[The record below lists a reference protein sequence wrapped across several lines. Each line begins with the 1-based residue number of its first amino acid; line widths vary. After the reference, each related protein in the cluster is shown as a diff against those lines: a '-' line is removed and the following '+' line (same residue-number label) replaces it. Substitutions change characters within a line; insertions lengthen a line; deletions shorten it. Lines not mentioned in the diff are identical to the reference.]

1 MKNKLLVSV
10 FAVVMAFAFTACET
24 KSNVMD
30 VCGDMI
36 KETLHKSPRSL
47 VTADGQTLSVAEYE
61 FLGGVN
67 DNRMVYRTIA
77 FGNGMYEPKKV
88 DTLLYEYGEW
98 GEGNTSYTLYLTPMN
113 GDPYTLVFKGNAF
126 LTPDGRT
133 IGGEGTDNTARVE
146 KMEKVINTLPNTA
159 WEATF
164 KGEYVL
170 DSVFRDS
177 MLITFKPATFTFD
190 TTIIPWFDHMDTV
203 SADTTCYYLIELNQD
218 PATFVNTGRIYKKGI
233 RTTYD
238 RATKTETVVDQNEE
252 EFNFIWYFSA
262 ITSDAKFT
270 LAAESTTSGE
280 EGQFLSISK
289 YKLDDAGVAAE
300 FLLGG
305 LTYKP
310 VPVVPTI
317 P

>member
-146 KMEKVINTLPNTA
+146 KWEKVIGSLPNTA
-159 WEATF
+159 WEAQY
-164 KGEYVL
+164 KGEYVV
-170 DSVFRDS
+170 DSIFRDS
-177 MLITFKPATFTFD
+177 IRVTFIPPMTFLYD
-190 TTIIPWFDHMDTV
+190 TIQIFDHLDTI
-203 SADTTCYYLIELNQD
+203 SADTTCLFHYEFRRD
-218 PATFVNTGRIYKKGI
+218 AATMANTGRLYKKGI
-233 RTTYD
+233 RSTYN
-238 RATKTETVVDQNEE
+238 RETKQAEIQIETETEVAFDW
-252 EFNFIWYFSA
+252 FFS
-262 ITSDAKFT
+262 TVGSDSKFT
-270 LAAESTTSGE
+270 LTAISKT
-280 EGQFLSISK
+280 EGASDEKLSISK
-289 YKLDDAGVAAE
+289 YKLDDQGKPME
-300 FLLGG
+300 LFLGN
-305 LTYKP
+305 LTYT
-310 VPVVPTI
+310 PVVLP
-317 P
+317 

>member
-98 GEGNTSYTLYLTPMN
+98 GEGNTSYSLYLTPMN

-146 KMEKVINTLPNTA
+146 KMEKVIRTLPNTA

-170 DSVFRDS
+170 DSIYRDS
-177 MLITFKPATFTFD
+177 IRDIFIPPMTFIKDTFP
-190 TTIIPWFDHMDTV
+190 IFDHMDTV
-203 SADTTCYYLIELNQD
+203 SADTTCYYRLELNQD

-233 RTTYD
+233 RTQYD
-238 RATKTETVVDQNEE
+238 RATKTETIVDQNEE
-252 EFNFIWYFSA
+252 EFNFIWYFTA

-280 EGQFLSISK
+280 EGQVLSISK

-305 LTYKP
+305 MTYKRLVLQP
-310 VPVVPTI
+310 
-317 P
+317 

>member
-10 FAVVMAFAFTACET
+10 FAMVIASLAFTSCES
-24 KSNVMD
+24 KSDVMG

-47 VTADGQTLSVAEYE
+47 VTLDGQSLSVAEYE

-77 FGNGMYEPKKV
+77 FGNGIYEPKNV

-146 KMEKVINTLPNTA
+146 KMEKVIRTLPNTA

-170 DSVFRDS
+170 DSIFRDS
-177 MLITFKPATFTFD
+177 IRDIFIPPMTFIKDTFP
-190 TTIIPWFDHMDTV
+190 IFDHMDTV
-203 SADTTCYYLIELNQD
+203 SADTTCYYRIELNQD

-233 RTTYD
+233 RTKYD
-238 RATKTETVVDQNEE
+238 RATKTESIEDQNEE
-252 EFNFIWYFSA
+252 EFNFNWYFSA

-270 LAAESTTSGE
+270 VAAESVTAGE
-280 EGQFLSISK
+280 EGQVLSISK

-310 VPVVPTI
+310 YVQP
-317 P
+317 